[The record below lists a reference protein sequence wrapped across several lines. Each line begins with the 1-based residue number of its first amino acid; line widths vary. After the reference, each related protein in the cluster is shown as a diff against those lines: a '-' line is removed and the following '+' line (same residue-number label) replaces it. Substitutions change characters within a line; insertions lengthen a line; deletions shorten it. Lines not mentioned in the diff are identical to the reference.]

1 MEKEITL
8 KLSPDGKLFLYYGDM
23 VGIVK
28 KTCVSNYP
36 FGKHTIYFELGN
48 SDEEIMLSY
57 DPG

>member
-8 KLSPDGKLFLYYGDM
+8 KLSPDGKLFLYCGETM

-36 FGKHTIYFELGN
+36 FGKHTINFELY